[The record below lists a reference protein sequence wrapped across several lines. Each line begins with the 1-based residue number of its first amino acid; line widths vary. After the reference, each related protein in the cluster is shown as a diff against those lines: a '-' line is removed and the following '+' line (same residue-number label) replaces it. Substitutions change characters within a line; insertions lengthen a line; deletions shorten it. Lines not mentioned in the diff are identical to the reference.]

1 MADRHCLMSALRL
14 GVGRSDLLL
23 GLGAAALLVGCVQ
36 PIVDRSARV
45 EPRSRPG
52 PVRPVDGQRRPEAN
66 AERLLRLSSQPQLIG
81 HSEQVVIE
89 YLDQVLTG
97 GGEAAAD
104 KALLAF
110 QSRGMRCI
118 SSVRRQVPPR
128 GLVQLAIQ
136 QNDPFSS
143 TRFVLR
149 CRGVC
154 DGVRFNVQTGFP
166 SDYRV
171 QDGTAAGYPFI
182 EIAGP
187 RMAQKREQ
195 GITAWR
201 GPDAPPGEAVVE
213 LLQFSSNRA
222 VYGSGC

>member
-1 MADRHCLMSALRL
+1 MTGGPFR
-14 GVGRSDLLL
+14 VV
-23 GLGAAALLVGCVQ
+23 AAARAATTVAVMAMVVAGTLVGCVQ
-36 PIVDRSARV
+36 PVVVERTGRV
-45 EPRSRPG
+45 EPRPRPV
-52 PVRPVDGQRRPEAN
+52 PVRPLDTPGAPQAP
-66 AERLLRLSSQPQLIG
+66 AERLLRLSGQPSVIG
-81 HSEQVVIE
+81 HSEPVVIE

-97 GGEAAAD
+97 AGEAAAD
-104 KALLAF
+104 KALAAF

-118 SSVRRQVPPR
+118 SSVRRPVPAR
-128 GLVQLAIQ
+128 GPAQLAIQ

-143 TRFVLR
+143 TRYVLR

-154 DGVRFNVQTGFP
+154 DGVRFTVQTGFP

-171 QDGTAAGYPFI
+171 QDGSAAGYPFI
-182 EIAGP
+182 EIAAP

-201 GPDAPPGEAVVE
+201 GPDAPPGDAVVE

-222 VYGSGC
+222 VYGGGC

>member
-1 MADRHCLMSALRL
+1 MSALRS

-23 GLGAAALLVGCVQ
+23 WLGAAALLVGCVQ
-36 PIVDRSARV
+36 PIVDRSDRV

-52 PVRPVDGQRRPEAN
+52 PVRPVDGQRRPQAN

-104 KALLAF
+104 KALAAF

-118 SSVRRQVPPR
+118 SSVRRQVPAR
-128 GLVQLAIQ
+128 GLTQLAIQ

-171 QDGTAAGYPFI
+171 QDGTVAGYPFI
-182 EIAGP
+182 EIAAP
-187 RMAQKREQ
+187 RMAQRREQ